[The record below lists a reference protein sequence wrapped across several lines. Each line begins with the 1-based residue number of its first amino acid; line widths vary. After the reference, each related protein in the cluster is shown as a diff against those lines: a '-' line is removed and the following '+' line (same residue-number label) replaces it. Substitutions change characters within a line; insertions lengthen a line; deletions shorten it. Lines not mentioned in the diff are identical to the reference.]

1 MNKMNVNTLVEQLNN
16 AEMRTINGG
25 IMKEPIWRTVTRF
38 IIERLIG
45 LPIQRQL

>member
-25 IMKEPIWRTVTRF
+25 SLIVYVIRRLVK
-38 IIERLIG
+38 RLIG
-45 LPIQRQL
+45 LPIQPKY